1 MYFLHKSTVE
11 SRNIK
16 LAILSGLFL
25 GFLSTFTKWGYG
37 HPFPPFEV
45 GMIAPPVQIA
55 VNWLGFDK
63 VLYTWLG
70 HPQVSGMIVHGALAI
85 AFGVFYVVAAEYFP
99 RITYAKGIGYG
110 MFIFLF
116 FHGFQV
122 PLFGFTPW
130 LWDMSWKA
138 SFSEIFSHILT
149 YYTLH
154 EMMCAI
160 RYRVMGAPLASLA
173 TYR

>member
-1 MYFLHKSTVE
+1 MIKYFFTPSKAIT
-11 SRNIK
+11 RNIN
-16 LAILSGLFL
+16 LAIMSGLFL

-55 VNWLGFDK
+55 VDWLGMDK

-70 HPQVSGMIVHGALAI
+70 HPQVSGMIVHGALATI
-85 AFGVFYVVAAEYFP
+85 FGLVYVLAAELFP
-99 RITYAKGIGYG
+99 RITVWKGVGYG
-110 MFIFLF
+110 MVIFLVSHAF
-116 FHGFQV
+116 LV

-138 SFSEIFSHILT
+138 SFSEIFSHALT
-149 YYTLH
+149 FYTMH
-154 EMMCAI
+154 EMMVAI
-160 RYRVMGAPLASLA
+160 RYRVMKAPLAELS
-173 TYR
+173 